1 MKVIWEDQYELLV
14 IWDLFVCNVANDIR
28 RNRNKDVIYDIY
40 YDPFCYAEPS
50 NIQDIVYSFY
60 DMMRHELKVNIA
72 FSTIK
77 KKLKTIGIEG
87 CDFSGKTSMVNKLK
101 LLGYETI
108 KQPSTESRD
117 TINRLVEVMNLEGI
131 SKNNLRLLKFLIAFT
146 FEIDRMIILF
156 KSYQE
161 HKGNHHVLI
170 SDRTSLSNFL
180 VNDEM
185 FSLVHMN
192 LDDRAAHFFRI
203 KRFDTIS
210 LMYKK
215 LLKLNLEV
223 ASYFNYTICWCSNF
237 YKYSFNDVYNNV
249 LKGKKNN
256 REEACPDLDRMETG
270 EKYME
275 RVIHQQNVV
284 DIILEKSKYVKVLDI
299 RNMYS
304 SYFMDGDECLLKVI
318 SKIKEF
324 L

>member
-1 MKVIWEDQYELLV
+1 MKITGRDQCELLV
-14 IWDLFVCNVANDIR
+14 KWDLFVCNVADDIR
-28 RNRNKDVIYDIY
+28 HSRSKDVINDVY

-60 DMMRHELKVNIA
+60 DMMRHELKINKA
-72 FSTIK
+72 FSIIK

-87 CDFSGKTSMVNKLK
+87 CDFSGKTSMVNKLEV
-101 LLGYETI
+101 LGYETI

-117 TINRLVEVMNLEGI
+117 TINKLTDVMHLEGV
-131 SKNNLRLLKFLIAFT
+131 SKDNSRLLKFLIAFT

-161 HKGNHHVLI
+161 HKGNYVLV

-185 FSLVHMN
+185 FSLAHMN
-192 LDDRAAHFFRI
+192 LDDRVAYFLRF
-203 KRFDTIS
+203 KRFDTIG

-215 LLKLNLEV
+215 LLKLNLEI

-237 YKYSFNDVYNNV
+237 YKYSFDDVYSRV
-249 LKGKKNN
+249 LEAKKNT
-256 REEACPDLDRMETG
+256 REEACPYLDMMDTEDAYIT
-270 EKYME
+270 
-275 RVIHQQNVV
+275 RVIQQQNVV
-284 DIILEKSKYVKVLDI
+284 DVMLEKSKYINVFDI